1 MWTKG
6 DGVKIKLILYTY
18 KQVSNHGINHG
29 LRFIM
34 NLCPLT
40 KKKNNL
46 KHVYWSN
53 IVKIGILNRC
63 QFFLLHYNSN
73 PRSYR
78 QVSQITKQK
87 QPIFDNVLHVFRRLV
102 LRSNVSRFYL
112 KYFFL
117 LIYMHIF
124 IKKIENKIFGSTC
137 MIFRQCSWFKIIF
150 LHWKCN
156 LQINNFFSINFYRN
170 ES

>member
-1 MWTKG
+1 MSL
-6 DGVKIKLILYTY
+6 D
-18 KQVSNHGINHG
+18 Q
-29 LRFIM
+29 
-34 NLCPLT
+34 
-40 KKKNNL
+40 KKKKNL

-87 QPIFDNVLHVFRRLV
+87 QPIFDNVLQVFRRLV

-124 IKKIENKIFGSTC
+124 IKNWKQNFWVYMYDFSAIRLIQNNLF
-137 MIFRQCSWFKIIF
+137 W
-150 LHWKCN
+150 HWKCN

-170 ES
+170 ESWLQIHTYSI

>member
-1 MWTKG
+1 M
-6 DGVKIKLILYTY
+6 ILYTY

-29 LRFIM
+29 LRVIM

-87 QPIFDNVLHVFRRLV
+87 QPIFDNVLQVFRRLV

-124 IKKIENKIFGSTC
+124 IKNWKQKFWVYMYDFSAMQLIQNNLFALKVQLTDK
-137 MIFRQCSWFKIIF
+137 QLF
-150 LHWKCN
+150 L
-156 LQINNFFSINFYRN
+156 Y
-170 ES
+170 

>member
-6 DGVKIKLILYTY
+6 DGVIIKLILYTY

-29 LRFIM
+29 LRVIM

-40 KKKNNL
+40 KKKKKNL
-46 KHVYWSN
+46 KHVYRSN

-63 QFFLLHYNSN
+63 QFFFYYNSN

-87 QPIFDNVLHVFRRLV
+87 QPIFDNVLQVFRRLV

-124 IKKIENKIFGSTC
+124 IKNWKQKFWVYMYDFSAMQLIQNNLFALKVQLTDK
-137 MIFRQCSWFKIIF
+137 QLF
-150 LHWKCN
+150 L
-156 LQINNFFSINFYRN
+156 Y
-170 ES
+170 

>member
-1 MWTKG
+1 M
-6 DGVKIKLILYTY
+6 
-18 KQVSNHGINHG
+18 
-29 LRFIM
+29 M
-34 NLCPLT
+34 NSWHLT
-40 KKKNNL
+40 KKKNF
-46 KHVYWSN
+46 KHVYWLN

-87 QPIFDNVLHVFRRLV
+87 QPIFDNVLQVFRRLV

-124 IKKIENKIFGSTC
+124 IKNWKQKFWVYMYDFSAMQLIQNNLFALKVQLTDK
-137 MIFRQCSWFKIIF
+137 QLF
-150 LHWKCN
+150 L
-156 LQINNFFSINFYRN
+156 Y
-170 ES
+170 

>member
-1 MWTKG
+1 MSL
-6 DGVKIKLILYTY
+6 D
-18 KQVSNHGINHG
+18 Q
-29 LRFIM
+29 
-34 NLCPLT
+34 
-40 KKKNNL
+40 KKKNIL

-63 QFFLLHYNSN
+63 QFFFLLHYNSN

-87 QPIFDNVLHVFRRLV
+87 QPIFDNVLQVFRRLV

-117 LIYMHIF
+117 FIYMHIF
-124 IKKIENKIFGSTC
+124 IKNWKQNFWVYMYDFSAMQLIQNNLFALKVQLTDK
-137 MIFRQCSWFKIIF
+137 QLF
-150 LHWKCN
+150 L
-156 LQINNFFSINFYRN
+156 Y
-170 ES
+170 

>member
-1 MWTKG
+1 MSL
-6 DGVKIKLILYTY
+6 D
-18 KQVSNHGINHG
+18 
-29 LRFIM
+29 
-34 NLCPLT
+34 P
-40 KKKNNL
+40 KKNNNL

-87 QPIFDNVLHVFRRLV
+87 QPIFDNVLQVFRRLV

-124 IKKIENKIFGSTC
+124 IKNWKQNFWVYMYDFSAMQLIQNNLFALKVQLTDK
-137 MIFRQCSWFKIIF
+137 QLF
-150 LHWKCN
+150 L
-156 LQINNFFSINFYRN
+156 Y
-170 ES
+170 